1 LEQVLVP
8 EEKTGGIRHEPYCRK
23 NTIATMRRK
32 VLKYLL
38 PYRFPFLVALGQVF
52 LISGCELLKPWPLK
66 IIIDNV
72 LSNQPI
78 PLKTFETLSIQ
89 ALLLLACGGM
99 IAVYLF
105 LGGLTLL
112 NNYTTI
118 KIGQM
123 MVNDLRRDIYS
134 HLQRLSLAF
143 HSRRQVGDLMY
154 RVTADTYAIQSLTMN
169 GVFPIATAIVLLAGM
184 FFVMIRLDWQLTLLA
199 LAVCPFLFLSI
210 ALMSRKITEAATHA
224 RQQESEVYSV
234 VQRAMS
240 AMRIIQAFTKEEEE
254 HRKFMMASGESLGAS
269 LRLYTLQT
277 FYSGVINTLMALGTA
292 LVVWVGA
299 QHVLSGVL
307 TIGDIIIFTTYLAS
321 LYGPINTI
329 SQTWGLIQG
338 AKVGVQRVFEI
349 LDVDRDL
356 KDGSRE
362 FSAAGAKGEVTWE
375 GVSFQ
380 YVADQPVLKKID
392 LQIARGQKVAIVG
405 PTGVGKSTMLGLLPR
420 FYDPQGGRILIDG
433 VDVREF
439 QLKSLRRQIA
449 MVLQPPLVF
458 PITVRDNIAYGRPD
472 APLEEVMEAARLARI
487 HDSID
492 RLPEGYDTVVG
503 EQGATLSE
511 GERQRI
517 TIARA
522 ILRDAPILIL
532 DEPTSSVDAETEALI
547 MEGLNRLTAG
557 RTTFIIAHRLSTVR
571 QADLILVLR
580 YGEIVERGNFAE
592 LIHREGP
599 FASLYRSQFSTE
611 A

>member
-1 LEQVLVP
+1 M
-8 EEKTGGIRHEPYCRK
+8 
-23 NTIATMRRK
+23 MRREI
-32 VLKYLL
+32 LQYLW
-38 PYRFPFLVALGQVF
+38 PYRFPFLFALGQVF

-72 LSNQPI
+72 LGGKPVPWEAAKAFPGQTI
-78 PLKTFETLSIQ
+78 
-89 ALLLLACGGM
+89 LLFACLGLILIYLL
-99 IAVYLF
+99 

-123 MVNDLRRDIYS
+123 MVNDMRRDIYS

-143 HSRRQVGDLMY
+143 HSRRQVGDLLY

-169 GVFPIATAIVLLAGM
+169 GVFPIATALVLLGGM
-184 FFVMIRLDWQLTLLA
+184 FFVMLRLDWRLTLLA

-210 ALMSRKITEAATHA
+210 FLMSKRITQAATLA

-254 HRKFMMASGESLGAS
+254 HRKFMEASGESLGAS

-277 FYSGVINTLMALGTA
+277 FYSGVINAVMALGTA

-307 TIGDIIIFTTYLAS
+307 TIGDIIVFTTYLAS

-349 LDVDRDL
+349 LDVERDI
-356 KDGSRE
+356 KEGSRE
-362 FSAAGAKGEVTWE
+362 FPAAGAKGEIAWE

-380 YVADQPVLKKID
+380 YVSSQPVLKKID
-392 LQIARGQKVAIVG
+392 LFVPPGQKVAIVG

-420 FYDPQGGRILIDG
+420 FYDPQAGRILIDG

-439 QLKSLRRQIA
+439 QLKSLRLQIA

-458 PITVRDNIAYGRPD
+458 PISVRDNIAYGRPE
-472 APLEEVMEAARLARI
+472 ATLEEVIEAARLARI
-487 HDSID
+487 HDSIV
-492 RLPEGYDTVVG
+492 RLPNNYDTVVG

-522 ILRDAPILIL
+522 ILRNAPILIL

-580 YGEIVERGNFAE
+580 SGGIVERGTFEE
-592 LIHREGP
+592 LIRQDGP
-599 FASLYRSQFSTE
+599 FAALYRSQFSTSE
-611 A
+611 

>member
-1 LEQVLVP
+1 
-8 EEKTGGIRHEPYCRK
+8 
-23 NTIATMRRK
+23 MRRE
-32 VLKYLL
+32 VLQYLW

-52 LISGCELLKPWPLK
+52 LISGFELLKPWPLK
-66 IIIDNV
+66 IIIDHV
-72 LSNQPI
+72 LSGKPM
-78 PLKTFETLSIQ
+78 PWKAAE
-89 ALLLLACGGM
+89 ALPSQTILLFACLGLVV
-99 IAVYLF
+99 IYLL

-123 MVNDLRRDIYS
+123 MVNDMRRDIYS

-143 HSRRQVGDLMY
+143 HSRRQVGDLLY
-154 RVTADTYAIQSLTMN
+154 RVTADTYSIQSLTMN
-169 GVFPIATAIVLLAGM
+169 GVFPIATAVVLLGGM
-184 FFVMIRLDWQLTLLA
+184 FFVMLKLDWRLTLLA
-199 LAVCPFLFLSI
+199 LAVCPFLFLAI
-210 ALMSRKITEAATHA
+210 ALMSKKISLAATLA

-254 HRKFMMASGESLGAS
+254 HRKFMEASGESLGAS

-277 FYSGVINTLMALGTA
+277 FYSGVINAVMALGTA

-307 TIGDIIIFTTYLAS
+307 TIGDIIVFTTYLAS

-349 LDVDRDL
+349 LDVERDI
-356 KDGSRE
+356 KEGSRE
-362 FSAAGAKGEVTWE
+362 FPATGAKGEISWE
-375 GVSFQ
+375 GVSFH
-380 YVADQPVLKKID
+380 YVASQPVLEKID
-392 LQIARGQKVAIVG
+392 LYVPRGQKVAIVG

-420 FYDPQGGRILIDG
+420 FYDPQSGRILIDG

-439 QLKSLRRQIA
+439 QLKSLRLQIA

-458 PITVRDNIAYGRPD
+458 PISVRDNIAYGRPD
-472 APLEEVMEAARLARI
+472 ATLEEVVEAARLARI
-487 HDSID
+487 HDSIV
-492 RLPEGYDTVVG
+492 RLPYDYDTVVG

-580 YGEIVERGNFAE
+580 SGGIVERGTFE
-592 LIHREGP
+592 QLIRRGGP
-599 FASLYRSQFSTE
+599 FEALYRSQFSTQE
-611 A
+611 

>member
-1 LEQVLVP
+1 ML
-8 EEKTGGIRHEPYCRK
+8 
-23 NTIATMRRK
+23 RRK
-32 VLKYLL
+32 ILPYLW
-38 PYRFPFLVALGQVF
+38 PYRFPFLAALGQVF

-66 IIIDNV
+66 VIIDNV
-72 LSNQPI
+72 LGGNPLPWKEAEALPI
-78 PLKTFETLSIQ
+78 QTILLMACL
-89 ALLLLACGGM
+89 ALVIIYLL
-99 IAVYLF
+99 
-105 LGGLTLL
+105 LGGLTVL

-143 HSRRQVGDLMY
+143 HSRRQVGDLLY

-169 GVFPIATAIVLLAGM
+169 GVFPIVTAVVLLGGM
-184 FFVMIRLDWQLTLLA
+184 FFVMLRLDWQLTLLA

-210 ALMSRKITEAATHA
+210 SLMSKKITLAATLA

-254 HRKFMMASGESLGAS
+254 HRKFMAASGESLGAS

-277 FYSGVINTLMALGTA
+277 FYSGVINTVMAFGTA
-292 LVVWVGA
+292 IVVWVGA
-299 QHVLSGVL
+299 QHVLSGIITV
-307 TIGDIIIFTTYLAS
+307 GEIIIFTTYLAS

-338 AKVGVQRVFEI
+338 AKVGVLRVFEI
-349 LDVDRDL
+349 LDVDRDI
-356 KDGSRE
+356 KEGSRE
-362 FSAAGAKGEVTWE
+362 FPVSGAKGEITWE

-380 YVADQPVLKKID
+380 YVPNQPVLKKID
-392 LQIARGQKVAIVG
+392 LDIHKGQKVAIVG

-420 FYDPQGGRILIDG
+420 FFDPQAGRILIDG
-433 VDVREF
+433 VNVREF

-458 PITVRDNIAYGRPD
+458 PISVRDNIAYGRPEATFD
-472 APLEEVMEAARLARI
+472 EVVEAARLARI
-487 HDSID
+487 HDSIA
-492 RLPEGYDTVVG
+492 RLTDGYETVVG

-522 ILRDAPILIL
+522 ILRNAPILIL

-547 MEGLNRLTAG
+547 MEGLNRLTAD

-580 YGEIVERGNFAE
+580 SGEIVERGTFEE
-592 LIHREGP
+592 LIRSEGP
-599 FASLYRSQFSTE
+599 FASLYRSQFSLE